1 MHRKILRDRLA
12 QVLIEAFG
20 MDEID
25 FELHRAV
32 TLLKLAIP
40 NPLQWSGVASN
51 SCALA
56 LERLAGELHGL
67 MARLR

>member
-1 MHRKILRDRLA
+1 LRDRLA
-12 QVLIEAFG
+12 PVLVEAFG

-25 FELHRAV
+25 FELQRAA

-40 NPLQWSGVASN
+40 NPLQWSGAASN
-51 SCALA
+51 ACAMA

-67 MARLR
+67 ILRLR